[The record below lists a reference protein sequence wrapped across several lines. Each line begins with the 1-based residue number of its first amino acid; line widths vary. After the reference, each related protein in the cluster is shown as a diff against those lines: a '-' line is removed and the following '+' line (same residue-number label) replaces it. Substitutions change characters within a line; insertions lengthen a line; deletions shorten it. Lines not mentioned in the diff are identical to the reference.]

1 MRKNKFKLVICLVI
15 LVTQLCSCSVEK
27 NSKVLI
33 GKIENGNMYVNS
45 SIGLT
50 MTLPQDWYYE
60 IESEKEAGVLPTTV
74 FSGKRPDMEYTG
86 KYAVFDCT
94 IYLDEYGDKD
104 EEIEM
109 VMKSGSSGPMTK
121 VTLGDNEFAYS
132 KTTENN
138 GFILNVEEYS
148 IHKNN
153 YSIVFKFSYM
163 NSDDRALFTSSVESL
178 KFK

>member
-1 MRKNKFKLVICLVI
+1 
-15 LVTQLCSCSVEK
+15 
-27 NSKVLI
+27 
-33 GKIENGNMYVNS
+33 
-45 SIGLT
+45 
-50 MTLPQDWYYE
+50 
-60 IESEKEAGVLPTTV
+60 
-74 FSGKRPDMEYTG
+74 
-86 KYAVFDCT
+86 
-94 IYLDEYGDKD
+94 
-104 EEIEM
+104 M